1 LLKYKEKIFAIAP
14 MMDWTDRHCRAFHRT
29 ITRRALLYTE
39 MVTSAAVKFGR
50 REELLSFSPLEQP
63 VALQLGGADPP
74 ELALAARIG
83 EDFGYR
89 EINLNC
95 GCPSDRVQ
103 EGRFGACLMAE
114 PDRVGEC
121 LATMRAAVSVPV
133 TVKCRI
139 GIDEQN
145 EEEGLERFAAAVA
158 SAGCTT
164 LIVHARKAW
173 LKGLSPKENRTIPP
187 LNYQRVYRLKRDH
200 EALEIVLNG
209 GIASLDEAEAHLA
222 HVDGVMLGRLAYQ
235 HPYVLAGVDR
245 RFFGGGE
252 VIATRRQV
260 AERFLP
266 YVESELARGT
276 PLARIAKHMMGL
288 FHGEPGGRAYRRILS
303 EEAHR
308 PEATMDVLRRALAVT
323 ERPAILQ
330 AAE

>member
-1 LLKYKEKIFAIAP
+1 

-29 ITRRALLYTE
+29 ITHRALLYTE

-50 REELLSFSPLEQP
+50 RDAILGFSPLEQP
-63 VALQLGGADPP
+63 VALQLGGADPG

-83 EDFGYR
+83 EDYGYR

-114 PDRVGEC
+114 PDHVGEC
-121 LATMRAAVSVPV
+121 LAAMREAVSVPV

-139 GIDEQN
+139 GIDEQD
-145 EEEGLERFAAAVA
+145 EEEGLDRFAATVA
-158 SAGCTT
+158 SAGCGT

-173 LKGLSPKENRTIPP
+173 LKGLSPRENRTLPP
-187 LNYQRVYRLKRDH
+187 LDYERVYRLKR
-200 EALEIVLNG
+200 ERQGLQIILNG
-209 GIASLDEAEAHLA
+209 GIGSLAEAEMHLA
-222 HVDGVMLGRLAYQ
+222 HMDGVMLGRLAYQ
-235 HPYVLAGVDR
+235 HPYVLAEVDR
-245 RFFGGGE
+245 RFFGAKDE
-252 VIATRRQV
+252 TATRRQIV
-260 AERFLP
+260 TAFLP
-266 YVESELARGT
+266 YVEKELALGT
-276 PLARIAKHMMGL
+276 PLSRITRHMLGL

-308 PEATMDVLRRALAVT
+308 PGATLDVLHRALAAT
-323 ERPAILQ
+323 ERPPRLQ

>member
-1 LLKYKEKIFAIAP
+1 LLKSKEKIFCIAP

-29 ITRRALLYTE
+29 ITCRTLLYTE

-50 REELLSFSPLEQP
+50 RDVLLSFSAREQP
-63 VALQLGGADPP
+63 VALQLGGADPD

-83 EDFGYR
+83 EDYGYR

-114 PDRVGEC
+114 PEHVGEC
-121 LATMRAAVSVPV
+121 LAAMRAAVSIPV

-139 GIDEQN
+139 GIDEQD
-145 EEEGLERFAAAVA
+145 EEDALDRFAAMA
-158 SAGCTT
+158 SRASCPTI
-164 LIVHARKAW
+164 IVHARKAW
-173 LKGLSPKENRTIPP
+173 LKGLSPRENRTVPP
-187 LNYQRVYRLKRDH
+187 LNYERVYRLKRDH
-200 EALEIVLNG
+200 PALEIVLNG

-235 HPYVLAGVDR
+235 HPYVLADVDR
-245 RFFGGGE
+245 RFFAATTKM
-252 VIATRRQV
+252 ATRREIVQS
-260 AERFLP
+260 FMP

-276 PLARIAKHMMGL
+276 PLARIARHMLGL
-288 FHGEPGGRAYRRILS
+288 FHGEPGGRTYRRILS

-308 PEATMDVLRRALAVT
+308 PAAGLDVLRRALVAT
-323 ERPAILQ
+323 ERRAILQ

>member
-1 LLKYKEKIFAIAP
+1 

-29 ITRRALLYTE
+29 ITRRPLLYTE

-50 REELLSFSPLEQP
+50 RDELLFFSALEQP
-63 VALQLGGADPP
+63 VALQLGGADPR

-83 EDFGYR
+83 EDYGYR

-114 PDRVGEC
+114 PDHVAEC
-121 LATMRAAVSVPV
+121 LVAMRAAVSIPV

-139 GIDEQN
+139 GIDEQD
-145 EEEGLERFAAAVA
+145 EEEGLDRFAAEVA
-158 SAGCTT
+158 SAGCAT

-173 LKGLSPKENRTIPP
+173 LKGLSPKDNRSVPP

-200 EALEIVLNG
+200 PALEIVLNG
-209 GIASLDEAEAHLA
+209 GIGSLDEAEAHLA
-222 HVDGVMLGRLAYQ
+222 HVDSVMLGRLAYQ
-235 HPYVLAGVDR
+235 NPYVLAEVDR
-245 RFFGGGE
+245 RFFGSAGPI
-252 VIATRRQV
+252 VSRRQIV
-260 AERFLP
+260 EAFLP
-266 YVESELARGT
+266 YVDAELARGT
-276 PLARIAKHMMGL
+276 PLARISRHMLGL
-288 FHGEPGGRAYRRILS
+288 FHGEPGGRVYRRILS

-308 PEATMDVLRRALAVT
+308 PGATLDVIRRALAAT
-323 ERPAILQ
+323 GRPAILQ

>member
-1 LLKYKEKIFAIAP
+1 LNTKEKIFAVAP
-14 MMDWTDRHCRAFHRT
+14 MMDWTDRHCRAFHRI

-50 REELLSFSPLEQP
+50 RDELLSFSPIEQP
-63 VALQLGGADPP
+63 VALQLGGADPK

-114 PDRVGEC
+114 PEHVGEC
-121 LATMRAAVSVPV
+121 VAAMRRAVSVPV

-139 GIDEQN
+139 GIDEQD
-145 EEEGLERFAAAVA
+145 EEKELDRFAVAVA
-158 SAGCTT
+158 SAGCGT

-173 LKGLSPKENRTIPP
+173 LKGLSPKENRTLPP
-187 LNYQRVYRLKRDH
+187 LDHERVYRLRRDH
-200 EALEIVLNG
+200 KRLNIVLNG
-209 GIASLDEAEAHLA
+209 GIGSLADAEAHLV

-235 HPYVLAGVDR
+235 QPYVMAEVDR
-245 RFFGGGE
+245 RFFAAENGL
-252 VIATRRQV
+252 ASRRQIV
-260 AERFLP
+260 TAFLP
-266 YVESELARGT
+266 YIENELASGT
-276 PLARIAKHMMGL
+276 PLARMTRHMIGL

-308 PEATMDVLRRALAVT
+308 PGATVDVLHRALAAT
-323 ERPAILQ
+323 ERPPLLQ